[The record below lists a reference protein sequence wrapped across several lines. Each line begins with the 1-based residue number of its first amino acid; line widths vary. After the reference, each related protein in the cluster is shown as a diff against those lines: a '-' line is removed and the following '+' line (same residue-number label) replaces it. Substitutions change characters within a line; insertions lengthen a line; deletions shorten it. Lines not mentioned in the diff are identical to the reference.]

1 MMMLLLLIALDS
13 TTVSRIAVAPHES
26 LTVRTT
32 TPTST
37 STDGGAPV
45 VLLPGLLGGTFAFRK
60 VTPVI
65 AAAGHPTFVI
75 EPLGVGTSSHPDD
88 GDYSLDAQADRIA
101 AVLDT
106 FAVTNAVI
114 VGSNFGASVA
124 LRVAYRHPERVAAV
138 LLLDGGPVDR
148 SSTAGASIALRFA
161 PVLKLFG
168 GRGMARRR
176 IGEAMRQYSAD
187 PSWVTDSVVEEY
199 ARPIAN
205 DLGGAGRVLSAM
217 RRATVAA
224 PLAENLWRIR
234 QPVRLLIGAANR
246 RGGIEGDETS
256 LLEARIRDFAVDSV
270 AASGSYV
277 HEERPEVVAH
287 AILTLARAI
296 PGAVVVTVI
305 PPEHAEP

>member
-13 TTVSRIAVAPHES
+13 TSVSRIAVAPRES

-37 STDGGAPV
+37 VGGGASV

-60 VTPVI
+60 VTPDI
-65 AAAGHPTFVI
+65 AAAGHPTYVI

-106 FAVTNAVI
+106 FDVTNAVI
-114 VGSNFGASVA
+114 VGTNFGASVA
-124 LRVAYRHPERVAAV
+124 MRVAYRHPERVAAV

-148 SSTAGASIALRFA
+148 SSTGGASVALRLA

-168 GRGMARRR
+168 GRGIARRR
-176 IGEAMRQYSAD
+176 IGEAMREYSAD

-205 DLGGAGRVLSAM
+205 DLGGAARVLSAM
-217 RRATVAA
+217 RRASVAA
-224 PLAENLWRIR
+224 PIAENLWRIR
-234 QPVRLLIGAANR
+234 QPVRLLIGASNR
-246 RGGIEGDETS
+246 RGGIESNETT
-256 LLEARIRDFAVDSV
+256 LLTERVPDFGVDSV
-270 AASGSYV
+270 AACGAYV
-277 HEERPEVVAH
+277 HEERPEVVVQ
-287 AILTLARAI
+287 AILSLARGI
-296 PGAVVVTVI
+296 PGAVAVSAVASG
-305 PPEHAEP
+305 PP